1 MLLKGSW
8 KQRGLVG
15 ELLLLISGLAA
26 MAIPSYI
33 DYQNKAKVL
42 EGLSF
47 ASVLRVEVEEY
58 YLNFKAMPRGS
69 TREIH
74 QELGLA
80 EPQMI
85 NGRYVESV
93 SVSGEGRIR
102 VQFRPEVFDK
112 SAIVLEMT
120 SHKNDAFF
128 TWACVPDSEDTR
140 FLRALPPECRN

>member
-42 EGLSF
+42 EGLAL
-47 ASVLRVEVEEY
+47 ASGLKGAVVEY
-58 YLNFKAMPRGS
+58 YVNYEGLPQGS
-69 TREIH
+69 AQEIH
-74 QELGLA
+74 RKLGVA
-80 EPQMI
+80 EPQVI
-85 NGRYVESV
+85 YGRYVESV
-93 SVSGEGRIR
+93 NVDSDGSIHA
-102 VQFRPEVFDK
+102 QFRPEIFDD

-120 SHKNDAFF
+120 PNKETGSFIWTCKG
-128 TWACVPDSEDTR
+128 DSKDSR
-140 FLRALPPECRN
+140 FLRA

>member
-42 EGLSF
+42 EGLAL
-47 ASVLRVEVEEY
+47 ASGLKGAVVEY
-58 YLNFKAMPRGS
+58 YVNYEGLPQGS
-69 TREIH
+69 AQEIH
-74 QELGLA
+74 RKLGVA
-80 EPQMI
+80 EPQVI
-85 NGRYVESV
+85 YGRYVESV